1 MLSQFEYFFQ
11 QFELF
16 ILECHISKYKEKIEQ
31 LHSEY
36 VRHEA
41 NLNNALVAF
50 FHQTCNCLIMISRT
64 YYQTFQIF
72 DGM

>member
-16 ILECHISKYKEKIEQ
+16 ILECYLSKYKEKIEQ
-31 LHSEY
+31 LYSEY

-50 FHQTCNCLIMISRT
+50 FIRQAIV
-64 YYQTFQIF
+64 
-72 DGM
+72 